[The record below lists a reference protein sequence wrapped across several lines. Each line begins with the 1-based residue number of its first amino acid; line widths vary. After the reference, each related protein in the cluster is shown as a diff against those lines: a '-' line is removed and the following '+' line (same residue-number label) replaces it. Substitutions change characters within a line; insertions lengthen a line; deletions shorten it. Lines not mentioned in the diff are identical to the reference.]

1 MKLIIMAMQ
10 IAFFALFSYPGVD
23 SVKNINN
30 EKKVQVAAQYEFN
43 KKQENMTRMF
53 TDPGSM

>member
-1 MKLIIMAMQ
+1 MAMQ
-10 IAFFALFSYPGVD
+10 IAFFALFSYSGVD

-30 EKKVQVAAQYEFN
+30 EKQVQVAAQYEFN

>member
-10 IAFFALFSYPGVD
+10 IAFFALFSYSGVD

-30 EKKVQVAAQYEFN
+30 EKKVQVAAQYELN
-43 KKQENMTRMF
+43 KNQENMTRMF